1 MGWDRYKRL
10 LWEKL
15 SEVHAD
21 ARVAGSLRAISLV
34 GIVVGFAGFM
44 IGLNPVV
51 AILVADRFDPGGD
64 LLARIGVTGLL
75 VHVAS
80 AGYYYA
86 TAPPR
91 PEDGLF
97 RY

>member
-1 MGWDRYKRL
+1 MGRL
-10 LWEKL
+10 
-15 SEVHAD
+15 V
-21 ARVAGSLRAISLV
+21 ARIFGLRREERTLAFLMALYHVLLLVSLYL
-34 GIVVGFAGFM
+34 
-44 IGLNPVV
+44 
-51 AILVADRFDPGGD
+51 LVADRFDPGGD

-86 TAPPR
+86 TAPPG